1 MSRGESLQ
9 MLSILLCFLFSKY
22 HLDNKVSAR
31 SALLRAAALNC
42 RKKTRFT
49 WSQINE
55 RISDNHFRRM
65 FRMNRDCF
73 KLLCHKIISKIGES
87 KFKSEEYIS
96 AFLSN
101 PFSPLSSRASLIHY
115 AHCHTTGGY
124 ISGEVK
130 LGISLRLLAGG
141 DALDLTVMFD
151 VGHRWCKQIL
161 YDVLNNWIVEINLGN
176 IDIEA
181 YLSNEDELKRV
192 SKGFSKRSNGILLG
206 AIGAIDGWLVRIER
220 PSIRLDGIKNIVV
233 FFLARVFML

>member
-31 SALLRAAALNC
+31 SALLRAAALKR

-141 DALDLTVMFD
+141 DALDLAVMFD